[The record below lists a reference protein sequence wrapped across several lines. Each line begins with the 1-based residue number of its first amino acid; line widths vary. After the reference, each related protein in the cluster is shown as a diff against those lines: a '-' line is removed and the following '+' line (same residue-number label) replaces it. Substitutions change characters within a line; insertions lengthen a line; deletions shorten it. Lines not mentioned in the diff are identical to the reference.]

1 MALKQPLLVKT
12 VLGASRL
19 TLKAD
24 PGEAFKIKNVLIR
37 DPAANYLSF
46 KIDKATVGYFRVGG
60 TLGSHLAFR
69 RGRPQHSHTIRV
81 DGGAS
86 ITDTKTSAIRDG
98 NNVNRHLGLR
108 ADASVPADVYDEVRA
123 LLWSGFHLGETVLSF
138 LEKIGVFKGY
148 PVSEGQEFTIEPIPT
163 SANGIQ
169 VVVYEQWEPADIKSD
184 HENGSTSK
192 EYFYMNYGNTGA
204 TINASGDQKYDTP
217 QTAAEFPD
225 FPFGAVVPA
234 KHEIDILGICAS
246 PFAPGENDGT
256 NYCYTQFLKLV
267 KEREVLFDEDRNG
280 LLFLS
285 RHAQADGAQ
294 DMKAEGFTFIG
305 NLSEY
310 DNNPPLIFPQPL
322 TFAAGDELNIYVT
335 TVKGGTGKDIDV
347 YEQEI
352 ATIQKVRRVEG
363 T

>member
-1 MALKQPLLVKT
+1 MPIKQPLLIKT

-24 PGEAFKIKNVLIR
+24 PGEAFLIKNVLIR
-37 DPAANYLSF
+37 DPSANYLSF
-46 KIDKATVGYFRVGG
+46 KIDKSTVGYFRVGG

-69 RGRPQHSHTIRV
+69 RGRAQHSHTVRV

-86 ITDTKTSAIRDG
+86 ITDTKTSALRDG
-98 NNVNRHLGLR
+98 NNVDRHLGLR

-123 LLWSGFHLGETVLSF
+123 LLWSGFHSNETILSYLERLG
-138 LEKIGVFKGY
+138 IFKGF
-148 PVSEGQEFTIEPIPT
+148 PVAEGQEFTIEPIPT
-163 SANGIQ
+163 SGNGIQ
-169 VVVYEQWEPADIKSD
+169 VIIYEQWDPADIKPEQ
-184 HENGSTSK
+184 ENGSSSK
-192 EYFYMNYGNTGA
+192 QYLYLNYGNTGGN
-204 TINASGDQKYDTP
+204 INAAGDNKFNTP
-217 QTAAEFPD
+217 KTAAEFPD

-234 KHEIDILGICAS
+234 KHEVDILGILAS

-256 NYCYTQFLKLV
+256 DYCYTQYLKMI

-280 LLFLS
+280 LLFLARS
-285 RHAQADGAQ
+285 AVADGAQ

-310 DNNPPLIFPQPL
+310 DNNPPLIFPTPL
-322 TFAAGDELNIYVT
+322 TFSAGDELNIYVT
-335 TVKGGTGKDIDV
+335 TVKGGAGKNIDI

-352 ATIQKVRRVEG
+352 ALIQKVRRIEG
-363 T
+363 